1 MFQRMISGGPSMT
14 FLYLGKKSI
23 SNLVL
28 LVVWTTNT
36 ILVSYMP
43 YISIIDRGHV
53 SMNVQFSL
61 LPIEVVSDE
70 NTGDPRDTQ
79 IPVSGIQFMQARTL
93 LV

>member
-1 MFQRMISGGPSMT
+1 
-14 FLYLGKKSI
+14 
-23 SNLVL
+23 
-28 LVVWTTNT
+28 
-36 ILVSYMP
+36 MP

-70 NTGDPRDTQ
+70 NTGDPRDTR
-79 IPVSGIQFMQARTL
+79 IPVTRIHFMRARTL